1 MKKALSLLLCV
12 ILCISLLCACT
23 TDDPDTSGS
32 DSSVDTPSVDL
43 SYDDVSY
50 FIPGGND
57 SSTEES
63 QTVSSGESSE
73 SGNTSAESSA
83 DISQPLETSKPTE
96 TQTGSFVIKLAKYDY
111 NNTIEKQNTYYGG
124 NDYGDVSIAVLDV
137 TNKTDKNYSV
147 KITGKYLDENGNVLK
162 TETQEWD
169 QFAAGWQKY
178 FLFRPHMQFDRFEY
192 TVETTEYSGDCWKC
206 GYSIP
211 FTSFTTDNR
220 MLHPDDLDDMANAP
234 SVEGIRAN
242 VAEIIDTP
250 FPIIVG
256 IQYLVLF
263 DASDQVI
270 GIYQSGEG
278 DSDPHTDLQIRP
290 YFNVYYS
297 DRPKMDEWPERFKG
311 NVTGITVV
319 SWIKKK

>member
-1 MKKALSLLLCV
+1 MKKLLSILLCLV
-12 ILCISLLCACT
+12 LCISVLCACMI
-23 TDDPDTSGS
+23 DNPDTSGS
-32 DSSVDTPSVDL
+32 GSSIDIPSVDL

-50 FIPGGND
+50 IIPSGND
-57 SSTEES
+57 SSAEES

-73 SGNTSAESSA
+73 SGDPSTGASEESG
-83 DISQPLETSKPTE
+83 KPPV
-96 TQTGSFVIKLAKYDY
+96 QQSGGFVVKLAKYDY
-111 NNTIEKQNTYYGG
+111 NDTIEKQNTYYGG
-124 NDYGDVSIAVLDV
+124 TDYGDVSIAILDV
-137 TNKTDKNYSV
+137 TNETNKNYSV
-147 KITGKYLDENGNVLK
+147 KITGKYLDENGKVLK

-211 FTSFTTDNR
+211 FASLTTENR
-220 MLHPDDLDDMANAP
+220 MVRPDAIDDPNVTF
-234 SVEGIRAN
+234 VEGLLAN
-242 VAEIIDTP
+242 VVETVDTP

-256 IQYLVLF
+256 IQYIVLF
-263 DASDQVI
+263 DASGQVI
-270 GIYQSGEG
+270 EISQSGEG
-278 DSDPHTDLQIRP
+278 DIDPHRDSQLRP
-290 YFNVYYS
+290 YFSVYYS
-297 DRPKMDEWPERFKG
+297 DSQKMDEWPERFRD